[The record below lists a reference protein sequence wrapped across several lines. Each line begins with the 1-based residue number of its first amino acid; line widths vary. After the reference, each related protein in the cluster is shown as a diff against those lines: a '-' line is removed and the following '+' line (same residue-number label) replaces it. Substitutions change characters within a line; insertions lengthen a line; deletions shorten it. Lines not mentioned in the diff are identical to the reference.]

1 MFTIQTALFRYL
13 LTKMVLRRLHIF
25 LSLLVVLG
33 FSSTVFGQGNKLFV
47 TAFDENKRPVP
58 KVEVLVDSFYAAVTK
73 PDGKLIISMKTT
85 DDPKS
90 LTAIK
95 NGFDF
100 KDWTYDTTSREIT
113 INMQT
118 TGLIKGV
125 VTSKKGNLPVPN
137 VEVLLVDT
145 QAPPSLTNDKGEF
158 KIQLPPGVSPNLPK
172 KYAVYSFGLQSSDFE
187 VYERDG
193 ISTIRLQ
200 QIPARRVVAVKL
212 IEHRTG
218 KPLVNKSL
226 RADNKVSESNESG
239 IVKLPYALTTKYEYY
254 IEGYETVNLTYNK
267 DNQHLVIRVQEAL
280 QDGETTVAIRTQA
293 GDTILVSISSFREL
307 AQRQRDST
315 RKIDEKIKELEE
327 KLKTGEITEEER
339 ARLQRLINDSKQNKS
354 RLDSIDDINKRIIT
368 SLTAQQKVIEQKNK
382 LANQRAKAAQLE
394 REKQQAEN
402 QRNTLIF
409 ASVAAILLLLVI
421 AFFIFN
427 RRNRKQNKLLGEK
440 VTEINRKNEMLEE
453 SKNILDRKNAQLKNQ
468 RHELERQHT
477 KITDSIRYALTIQES
492 ILPAQEKIAETF
504 HDYFILYKPKD
515 IVAGDFYWFAQKG
528 NQSIISAIDCTG
540 HGVPGGFMTMI
551 GNTLLNQIV
560 KEDNITDPK
569 EILTQLN
576 VKVKET
582 LKEQVKDEGRDGD
595 GMDLGI
601 LNFDMANSTA
611 TFCGAKTPLFYVK
624 HGEKLAYIKGT
635 NISIGSTLSRKKK
648 EFASHTIH
656 FEKGDMFYLASD
668 GFQDQLGGPDNGKE
682 KFLKKKFITLIEE
695 VSVYP
700 LEEQARRFEEAL
712 NNWQGSGDQTDDIV
726 ILGLKV

>member
-1 MFTIQTALFRYL
+1 MFTIQTALFRCL

-33 FSSTVFGQGNKLFV
+33 FSSTVFGQGNKLFI

-58 KVEVLVDSFYAAVTK
+58 KVEVLVDSFYAAITK

-100 KDWTYDTTSREIT
+100 KDWAYDTTSREIT
-113 INMQT
+113 VNMQT

-137 VEVLLVDT
+137 VEVLLVGT

-158 KIQLPPGVSPNLPK
+158 KIQLPSGVSPNLPK

-267 DNQHLVIRVQEAL
+267 DNQYLVIRVQEAL
-280 QDGETTVAIRTQA
+280 QDRETTVAIRTQT

-409 ASVAAILLLLVI
+409 ASVAAILLLLAI

-468 RHELERQHT
+468 RQELERQHT

-492 ILPAQEKIAETF
+492 ILPAQEKISEIF
-504 HDYFILYKPKD
+504 QDYFILYKPKD

-528 NQSIISAIDCTG
+528 DQSIISAIDCTG

-624 HGEKLAYIKGT
+624 HGGKLAYIKGT

-682 KFLKKKFITLIEE
+682 KFLKKKFIALIEE

-700 LEEQARRFEEAL
+700 LEEQAQRFEEAL